1 MGPAN
6 LKMSSEGMGNV
17 VKAMQIDAI
26 TSNTHISVIIR
37 WYVVDSFG
45 LDSRIEFKIKKEDIV
60 DNIADIIVRIY
71 PALASV
77 SSTRN
82 VELIEGNDETLFS
95 SLGEKFIVCGI
106 G

>member
-1 MGPAN
+1 M
-6 LKMSSEGMGNV
+6 
-17 VKAMQIDAI
+17 
-26 TSNTHISVIIR
+26 
-37 WYVVDSFG
+37 
-45 LDSRIEFKIKKEDIV
+45 DSRIEFKIKKEDIV